1 MVRLERFFGNMH
13 CESHGTTS
21 VTSRFMLRRT
31 AREQLTYFEKADGQ
45 TLRPFIMMT
54 IMHRTG
60 ARRGTIDPAVLVTVL
75 AILFGGC
82 AFIATACAVRGGI
95 TQHFDEWLLLAAR
108 DPADREKI
116 LGPAALEEVARDLTA
131 LGGVAA
137 LSLVTA
143 AVSGYLLISRK
154 YDALA
159 LLLSATLGGLFLS
172 TVLKESFHRPRPTVV
187 PHKSQVITS
196 SFPSGHSL
204 NSAVVY
210 LTLGSLMAA
219 SPPTAANIVFLRH
232 GRRAEFFDWGEPRLH
247 GGPLSERC
255 VGGMVRRHG
264 VGAVVR
270 PGCAPAAAEGSRRE
284 GGRVRRSLELSQKW
298 AATEP
303 VIAGIQRESWNS
315 GFQVPKEMRRGRSR
329 SGIQSF

>member
-210 LTLGSLMAA
+210 LTLGSLLAG
-219 SPPTAANIVFLRH
+219 LCRQ
-232 GRRAEFFDWGEPRLH
+232 RRLTLYFFGT
-247 GGPLSERC
+247 
-255 VGGMVRRHG
+255 
-264 VGAVVR
+264 AVVLTFLI
-270 PGCAPAAAEGSRRE
+270 GVSRVYMGVHYPSDVLAGWFVGMAWALSCGLVARRLRQRGVVE
-284 GGRVRRSLELSQKW
+284 RVD
-298 AATEP
+298 A
-303 VIAGIQRESWNS
+303 
-315 GFQVPKEMRRGRSR
+315 
-329 SGIQSF
+329 